1 MMSLPQSCPICSF
14 SSSTHARSRRPPL
27 DPRGGGWEDG
37 SVLKLALLPVIGFL
51 VGSYG
56 TIVGA
61 GGGFLLVP
69 ILLFLYPHEDPAR
82 VTAVSLAV
90 IFFNALSGTSA
101 YARQRRVDYL
111 SGVILSAAAVPGA
124 VLGALAT
131 HRLGSATFK
140 LMFGL
145 LLLAVSLVIIVQPQ
159 PTRPARTRVPGR
171 FRREVTDR
179 DGNTYVF
186 WYDLRLAVVLTFAAG
201 FVSSLLGIGGGIIHV
216 PALVLLL
223 GFPIHLATAT
233 SHFVLTVTVLAGA
246 LVHLA
251 AGEYGGAWQRTLL
264 LAVGVMPGAQIGAW
278 LSTRLGG
285 PLIGR
290 LLGLA
295 LLGVSV
301 RLLLTVL

>member
-1 MMSLPQSCPICSF
+1 
-14 SSSTHARSRRPPL
+14 
-27 DPRGGGWEDG
+27 
-37 SVLKLALLPVIGFL
+37 VLKLALLPVVGFL

-69 ILLFLYPHEDPAR
+69 ILLFLYPHEDPSR
-82 VTAVSLAV
+82 VTAISLAV
-90 IFFNALSGTSA
+90 IFFNAFSGTTA

-131 HRLGSATFK
+131 HRLGSGTFK
-140 LMFGL
+140 LIFGL
-145 LLLAVSLVIIVQPQ
+145 LLLAVSLTIIAQPQ
-159 PTRPARTRVPGR
+159 PTRPARTRVPGH
-171 FRREVTDR
+171 FRREVTDAE
-179 DGNTYVF
+179 GNTYVF
-186 WYDLRLAVVLTFAAG
+186 WYDVRLAVAITFVAG

-233 SHFVLTVTVLAGA
+233 SHFVLAVTVLSGS

-264 LAVGVMPGAQIGAW
+264 LAVGVVPGAQVGAW
-278 LSTRLGG
+278 LSQRLGG

-301 RLLLTVL
+301 RLLLTAI